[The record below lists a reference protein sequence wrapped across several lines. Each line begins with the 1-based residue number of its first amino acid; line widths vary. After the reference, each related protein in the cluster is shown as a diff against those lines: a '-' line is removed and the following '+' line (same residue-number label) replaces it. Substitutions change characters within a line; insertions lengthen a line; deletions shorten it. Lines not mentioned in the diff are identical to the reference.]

1 MPSLCVEVIP
11 STDPLMTQR
20 PFLEAIAISADVG
33 IPVEQVRED
42 IVAEALRVRAGP

>member
-20 PFLEAIAISADVG
+20 PFLEAIAADVG

-42 IVAEALRVRAGP
+42 LVADALRVRAGP

>member
-11 STDPLMTQR
+11 STDPLMPQR
-20 PFLEAIAISADVG
+20 TPLEAIAAHVG

-42 IVAEALRVRAGP
+42 LVADALRVRAGP